1 VRVLIYQNPD
11 AGHELKAPGPLVGE
25 LQRAG
30 HDVEWKNAKKERI
43 TGPMTAGFD
52 LVVAAGGDGNV
63 GRTARQLIGLP
74 VPVAV
79 LPLGTANN
87 LATVLGARP
96 HDLVDRIAGWAI
108 RPFDAGIVEW
118 TGHADWF
125 FEGFGLGAFAE
136 TARMLTARDAAGG
149 SPANRDAELARDIAA
164 LCERVETQE
173 GREFEIR
180 TDDRT
185 VQERMLMVE
194 VLNIGIIGPKV
205 ALAPQADPSDGALDL
220 VWISEDRRE
229 ELVAFLRALRD
240 GREERS
246 PFEAVRTQSV
256 RITSTSRAW
265 AHVDGA
271 TAEVPGGSEI
281 QVRMRP
287 RAINVLTGAGAH
299 VT

>member
-30 HDVEWKNAKKERI
+30 HHVEWKNAKKERI
-43 TGPMTAGFD
+43 TGEMAFGFD

-96 HDLVDRIAGWAI
+96 NDLVERIAGWAI

-118 TGHADWF
+118 TGRADWF
-125 FEGFGLGAFAE
+125 FEGFGLGAFAD
-136 TARMLTARDAAGG
+136 TAHMLTARDAAGG
-149 SPANRDAELARDIAA
+149 APANRDEELARDIAA
-164 LCERVETQE
+164 LCERAEAQE
-173 GREFEIR
+173 ARELEIR
-180 TDDRT
+180 TDDHT
-185 VQERMLMVE
+185 VRARMIMVE

-205 ALAPQADPSDGALDL
+205 ALAPDADPSDGELDL
-220 VWISEDRRE
+220 VWVAEHRRK
-229 ELVAFLRALRD
+229 ELLAFLEALRD

-246 PFEAVRTQSV
+246 PFEAMRTRCV
-256 RITSTSRAW
+256 RITSASPAC
-265 AHVDGA
+265 AHIDGG
-271 TAEVPGGSEI
+271 TVEVPAATEI
-281 QVRMRP
+281 QIRP
-287 RAINVLTGAGAH
+287 RPAAINVLTGFGARPA
-299 VT
+299 